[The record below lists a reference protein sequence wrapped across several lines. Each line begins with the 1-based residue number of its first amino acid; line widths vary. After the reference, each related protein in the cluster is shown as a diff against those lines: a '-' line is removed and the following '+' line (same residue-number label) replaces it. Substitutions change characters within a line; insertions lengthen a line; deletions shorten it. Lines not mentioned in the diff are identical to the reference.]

1 MSNDIKKSIHHI
13 HDKSYKDLYSKK
25 EVAADLFKRLLKEEW
40 AEELTADK
48 LSFVTKSF
56 VTADYEE
63 TECDVVYKAT
73 LNDVDIIFYI
83 LIEFQSTVDYRM
95 PLRLLF
101 YMCEILRD
109 DAKNAKHS
117 KHDRNLKIP
126 AVIPIVLY
134 NGSEI
139 WDVPNEF
146 RKIIYN
152 ENLFKSS
159 LLNFTYDVVEN
170 VTSAIFLLDQKID
183 ALEFLQR
190 IKAIALFFDGLSK
203 TEILA
208 IKNWIRNTVSDQLA
222 ESAIKILE
230 ADRRD
235 VESMVSSN
243 AFILEEMKEE
253 AEKRGLKIG
262 IEEGIKQGIEQGE
275 KNSRVHIAKNL
286 LDILEDEII
295 AIKTGLSIEE
305 VRNLRNQ

>member
-1 MSNDIKKSIHHI
+1 MSNDIRKSIHHI

-159 LLNFTYDVVEN
+159 LLNFTYDVVDVNNGFTKEELVKSKN

-262 IEEGIKQGIEQGE
+262 IEE
-275 KNSRVHIAKNL
+275 VMKNL
-286 LDILEDEII
+286 
-295 AIKTGLSIEE
+295 GLLAE
-305 VRNLRNQ
+305 